1 MEILITAE
9 KTPCCGPDCCAAPR
23 VETTTVETTTVE
35 TTTVE
40 TTTVLTPDEL
50 KSAVRD
56 KYAAIAEDQVQGC
69 GCGSSCCGSGEVD
82 MIGDAYAG
90 VEGYVAEADLGLGC
104 GLPTELANLQP
115 GNSVLDLGSGA
126 GIDAFVARRIVGETG
141 EVLGVD
147 MTPPMVARATA
158 NAAKL
163 GYTNVHFLLGD
174 IEALPLPDARV
185 DVVVSN
191 CVLNLV
197 PDKPSAFAEMYRVL
211 KPGGHF
217 SVSDIVVRGNLPET
231 VKQSAELYAG
241 CIAGAIEQDEY
252 LEMLRQAGFTD
263 VRVVRER
270 EIVLPDALLLE
281 YATPEEL
288 ALFRERQCA
297 ILSAT
302 IYGVKPL
309 G

>member
-1 MEILITAE
+1 MEIQITAE
-9 KTPCCGPDCCAAPR
+9 KAPCCGPSCCANTAVA
-23 VETTTVETTTVE
+23 VE
-35 TTTVE
+35 
-40 TTTVLTPDEL
+40 TVLTPDEL
-50 KSAVRD
+50 KSVVRE
-56 KYAAIAEDQVQGC
+56 KYAAIAEGREQGC
-69 GCGSSCCGSGEVD
+69 GCGSSCCGTGEVD
-82 MIGDAYAG
+82 MIGEAYAG

-115 GNSVLDLGSGA
+115 GDTVLDLGSGA

-158 NAAKL
+158 NAARL

-185 DVVVSN
+185 EVIVSN

-197 PDKPSAFAEMYRVL
+197 PDKPTAFAEMYRVL

-217 SVSDIVVRGNLPET
+217 CVSDIVVRGSLPEP
-231 VKQSAELYAG
+231 VQRSAELYAG
-241 CIAGAIEQDEY
+241 CIAGAIEQNEY
-252 LEMLRQAGFTD
+252 LDLLRQAGFTD

-270 EIVLPDALLLE
+270 EIVLPDEVLLE

-288 ALFRERQCA
+288 ALFRERQSA

-302 IYGVKPL
+302 VYGVKPL
-309 G
+309 A